1 MDDLLS
7 AIRKLQDLY
16 DDPDIVTTADQ
27 IKIPEPKEAVRDIE
41 LVNDFMKR
49 NPRADGGRINFDS
62 GGSPL
67 QRLRQSLVDDLM
79 YKFPSMKEEDMQMIV
94 KDINLGMSTE
104 EAQASMS
111 ANFTKIFG
119 GSDMFAD
126 GGRIGYNV
134 GTLVGYGTK
143 IPGVKPLLKKGAEA
157 LGGTAIGKRVYD
169 TFFSDVKN
177 TGDGTVIAPDAN
189 EMEREAKRIR
199 ELTKPTGFPAETEKM
214 PIKTGETTKPK
225 DFDNVIGG
233 GFGSGEKIELS
244 TSTGGSKIPEQT
256 LKDFIFY
263 NKKAP
268 VEKKYL
274 SEKEYGE
281 RALKKLDPKAL
292 NEINNLVNNYRKTK
306 TRTENIYIDPTT
318 GQKKVRGAS
327 TQAIMN
333 EQEKAELL
341 QLVVNKYIEKQNKP
355 PSATELKAL
364 LPFYS
369 NPSKVARDNNI
380 ELSVQT
386 ASYDRSDPSVV
397 KQLQETAQS
406 KAIENNT
413 IVVSKNKNF
422 FPENIKLKNGL
433 TVNAEQFFI
442 NNLTERT
449 ELGPNRPEAKT
460 LTLSNK
466 QLAKLFNTNE
476 RNVKRVVANIKNSND
491 FKADYPEPRKQA
503 FYIKQAADRIK
514 KARKY
519 LSADMLANV
528 KLQEQQLK
536 KLNSMFKDGT
546 LVITDYPKLV
556 KALNTTMDKETGILD
571 HSIKKTK
578 KDYLKR
584 SKDNSGILD
593 ISHTIGKTTE
603 QQNIEFLR
611 NRNVS
616 DYKTNQALYKSI
628 ESYVK
633 NKIDD
638 PEYDLRL
645 EEFDTYMKE
654 MGQAVKIGNR
664 FFGYREEMFNS
675 ETGEFTGINRQ
686 LEYYGL
692 PKFENG
698 VPLKKVKK
706 AEGGSMNIDLG
717 FFAGGGIAKEAGDS
731 SGPPP
736 ESGPNPQGLLSLMK
750 RAKNY

>member
-1 MDDLLS
+1 
-7 AIRKLQDLY
+7 
-16 DDPDIVTTADQ
+16 
-27 IKIPEPKEAVRDIE
+27 
-41 LVNDFMKR
+41 
-49 NPRADGGRINFDS
+49 
-62 GGSPL
+62 
-67 QRLRQSLVDDLM
+67 
-79 YKFPSMKEEDMQMIV
+79 
-94 KDINLGMSTE
+94 
-104 EAQASMS
+104 
-111 ANFTKIFG
+111 
-119 GSDMFAD
+119 
-126 GGRIGYNV
+126 
-134 GTLVGYGTK
+134 
-143 IPGVKPLLKKGAEA
+143 
-157 LGGTAIGKRVYD
+157 
-169 TFFSDVKN
+169 
-177 TGDGTVIAPDAN
+177 
-189 EMEREAKRIR
+189 
-199 ELTKPTGFPAETEKM
+199 
-214 PIKTGETTKPK
+214 
-225 DFDNVIGG
+225 
-233 GFGSGEKIELS
+233 
-244 TSTGGSKIPEQT
+244 
-256 LKDFIFY
+256 
-263 NKKAP
+263 
-268 VEKKYL
+268 
-274 SEKEYGE
+274 
-281 RALKKLDPKAL
+281 
-292 NEINNLVNNYRKTK
+292 
-306 TRTENIYIDPTT
+306 
-318 GQKKVRGAS
+318 
-327 TQAIMN
+327 MN
-333 EQEKAELL
+333 EQEKVELL
-341 QLVVNKYIEKQNKP
+341 QLVVNKYIEKESKP

-369 NPSKVARDNNI
+369 NPSKIAKDNNI
-380 ELSVQT
+380 ELSVRT

-397 KQLQETAQS
+397 KQLQETAQL

-413 IVVSKNKNF
+413 IVVSKDKNF

-449 ELGPNRPEAKT
+449 ELGPNRPEAKK

-466 QLAKLFNTNE
+466 QLAELFNTNE

-578 KDYLKR
+578 KEMIER
-584 SKDNSGILD
+584 SKDNSGIFD

-706 AEGGSMNIDLG
+706 ADGGSMNIDLG

-750 RAKNY
+750 RARNY